1 MAKVSKAHAVAINKI
16 MLPLIATVGQF
27 SDNEDDLVMF
37 KMYAGD
43 VAHNIAAL
51 QVFNDTL
58 DAAVLHNSIMYQ
70 DTLPREHFYAVLKYI
85 EDNKLIAKN
94 AFTCS

>member
-1 MAKVSKAHAVAINKI
+1 MAKVSKTHAVAINKI

-27 SDNEDDLVMF
+27 SRDEDDLSMF

-43 VAHNIAAL
+43 VAHNVAAL

-58 DAAVLHNSIMYQ
+58 DAAKLHDNIMQQ
-70 DTLPREHFYAVLKYI
+70 DTSPREHFYDVLVYI
-85 EDNKLIAKN
+85 EKNKLIAKN
-94 AFTCS
+94 AYTCS

>member
-1 MAKVSKAHAVAINKI
+1 MAKVSKTHAVAINKI
-16 MLPLIATVGQF
+16 MLPLIATVGRF
-27 SDNEDDLVMF
+27 SEDESDLSMF

-58 DAAVLHNSIMYQ
+58 DAAKLHDNIMRQ
-70 DTLPREHFYAVLKYI
+70 DTAPREHFYNVLVYI
-85 EDNKLIAKN
+85 EDNALIN
-94 AFTCS
+94 ARQFACR

>member
-1 MAKVSKAHAVAINKI
+1 MAKVSKIHAVSINKI

-27 SDNEDDLVMF
+27 SADENDLGMF

-58 DAAVLHNSIMYQ
+58 DAAKLHDNIMYQ
-70 DTLPREHFYAVLKYI
+70 DTAPREHFYNVLVYI
-85 EDNKLIAKN
+85 EENGLIPANKHACK
-94 AFTCS
+94 

>member
-1 MAKVSKAHAVAINKI
+1 MAKVSKSHAVAINKI

-27 SDNEDDLVMF
+27 SKDENELSMF

-51 QVFNDTL
+51 QVFNTNL

-70 DTLPREHFYAVLKYI
+70 DTAPREHFYNVLVYI
-85 EDNKLIAKN
+85 EENELIPANKYACK
-94 AFTCS
+94 